1 MKNIFL
7 SFLIFLSVSAVSQTI
22 NKFERLPNDEFQL
35 HCSLHS
41 LETSDGNIVLMEE
54 CFNIVDG
61 NCVDAGV
68 NLLKINTD
76 GKILNSKFVEF
87 RGIQYD
93 NPFIKNP
100 FEENSNLMA
109 GFIFNESEA
118 KYYYTAVFFD
128 DELNIT
134 ETVETPIEVEG
145 FDEYCDLF
153 FDNNSNNLIMVYKS
167 KSEENTYVYAKMD
180 IYGEIINI
188 NYSSLQEYSTTSLG
202 DSPLFVYSAD
212 PLQYGCMH
220 IINPYV
226 SGDHL
231 NRIVIMNEDM
241 EVVEVKELGIGFDG
255 EYQFAIGENRLMTGM
270 SDGTI
275 LEYSRICS
283 TIYGEKDY
291 LQITKYDKDLNVI
304 DCARITNGWD
314 SNSKENASVECIP
327 IECKDGSIYVI
338 WRYRNQ
344 NDYIYTYFLSKLDNN
359 LNVKWERSITS
370 DSTWNVLWMAFLM
383 ENETLVINGY
393 KDAYLDY
400 GVEDN
405 VTICFFIHGDGKE
418 NETMA
423 SSEFSAYIRPYSF
436 YPNPVE
442 DKINIRFSPDII
454 CEKVEIFGLDGKL
467 YHEQNFNL
475 ETINIDDLSTG
486 IYMMKLQLINGNI
499 FTEKVIKK

>member
-7 SFLIFLSVSAVSQTI
+7 SFLIFLSVSAASQTI

-109 GFIFNESEA
+109 GFVFNESEA

-275 LEYSRICS
+275 LGYSRISS

-304 DCARITNGWD
+304 DYVRITNGWD
-314 SNSKENASVECIP
+314 SNSKEDVSVECIP

-338 WRYRNQ
+338 WRCWNQ

-405 VTICFFIHGDGKE
+405 VTICFFIHGDGND

-423 SSEFSAYIRPYSF
+423 SSEFSAYIRPYNF

-475 ETINIDDLSTG
+475 ETINIYDLSTG